1 MKMKPFS
8 FAISMALV
16 FCALTGCEQE
26 KTQPSTVCNDD
37 GTVTFYYD
45 NPNAKDVQVDVQFA
59 GRRYGTSVPATHHL
73 TRLRL
78 RGHHFSH
85 EGTRR
90 PGSTAADRTRR
101 KAVGDAEG

>member
-45 NPNAKDVQVDVQFA
+45 NPNATDVQVDVQFA
-59 GRRYGTSVPATHHL
+59 GRNPMERNEEGLWTVTSKPVISVMVS
-73 TRLRL
+73 
-78 RGHHFSH
+78 FM
-85 EGTRR
+85 
-90 PGSTAADRTRR
+90 
-101 KAVGDAEG
+101 